1 MGLPGWYALWS
12 PALSFWS
19 LGASAD
25 EVGPGPLRAAG
36 GGGAALLG
44 ALFCPAEV
52 RDGILGASRDG
63 ASEMVDGRQERK
75 EDGGLDRGARL
86 EGLLVRCRGA
96 VCALVLLSLEL
107 AARRGRTAKT
117 KAAASDCLRRRR
129 RRRRRQA
136 AAAALA
142 LERPERHLHTF
153 KALVQNEREPGKPET
168 GLRESLTFTD
178 NCSRRRSS
186 RSLCEEARARRGTDA
201 LRYTLC

>member
-63 ASEMVDGRQERK
+63 ASEKVDGRQERK
-75 EDGGLDRGARL
+75 EDGGLDRGGAAERAAGAL
-86 EGLLVRCRGA
+86 SRCRVRPG
-96 VCALVLLSLEL
+96 
-107 AARRGRTAKT
+107 
-117 KAAASDCLRRRR
+117 
-129 RRRRRQA
+129 
-136 AAAALA
+136 AALA
-142 LERPERHLHTF
+142 RAGGET
-153 KALVQNEREPGKPET
+153 REDGQDE
-168 GLRESLTFTD
+168 GGSLRLSSSASASAATTT
-178 NCSRRRSS
+178 SSRSS
-186 RSLCEEARARRGTDA
+186 RSRSRAA
-201 LRYTLC
+201 